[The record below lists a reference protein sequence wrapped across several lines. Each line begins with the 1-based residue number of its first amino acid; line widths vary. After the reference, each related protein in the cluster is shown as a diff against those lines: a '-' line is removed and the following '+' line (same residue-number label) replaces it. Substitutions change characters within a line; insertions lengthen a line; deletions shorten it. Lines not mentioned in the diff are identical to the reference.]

1 MMQEWS
7 DIVDAW
13 IAGKKRIPALIPPSM
28 PLLEPDPALEQG
40 AIVVA

>member
-13 IAGKKRIPALIPPSM
+13 VEGRKYVPVLTPPMM
-28 PLLEPDPALEQG
+28 PIFELDPAL
-40 AIVVA
+40 